1 MMNFVRISKNWLN
14 PEDQE
19 IEIVERKGLGHPDTL
34 ADGLAEAVS
43 VAYSKYCLNN
53 FGVVLHHN
61 VDKLFIGGGWFK
73 SDFGHCEFLKPV
85 KVVVNGRMSNT
96 MDGQAIDL
104 AAIQNQAVS
113 DYLQVHLP
121 NLLPQH
127 LEIINS
133 TTQHTTRPFWF
144 SPRDIGD
151 LPEATKLMA
160 GDTSVSVAHWPMT
173 ICETLAY
180 ELEHAF
186 WSDKPFKHFIFN
198 RVGQDIKVMVYR
210 DGYGID
216 ITVCMPVLAKDVL
229 NRQEYNEIV
238 REMELMLS
246 EVASRKLMISD
257 SACLAKVRVNP
268 GPDGYRLYM
277 LGIGSCVECGEEGLV
292 GRGNSP
298 LGVISTFRP
307 YSMEA
312 PAGKNPVY
320 HTGRVMG
327 FLTQRL
333 AKAIFDELGVRCS
346 VVSLA
351 KNGQSLIPPAQLM
364 IYVDRDVARETIED
378 VVARNFLQV
387 DYLREILEARV
398 II

>member
-1 MMNFVRISKNWLN
+1 MMNFVRISRDWLN
-14 PEDQE
+14 PENRE

-43 VAYSKYCLNN
+43 VAYSKYCLDN

-73 SDFGHCEFLKPV
+73 SDFGRCEFLKPV
-85 KVVVNGRMSNT
+85 RVVVNGRMSNT
-96 MDGQAIDL
+96 MDGQTIDL
-104 AAIQNQAVS
+104 AAIQSQAIT
-113 DYLQVHLP
+113 DYLRVHLP

-144 SPRDIGD
+144 SPRNIGD
-151 LPEATKLMA
+151 LPEAAQLMA

-173 ICETLAY
+173 ICENLAY
-180 ELEHAF
+180 GLEQYF
-186 WSDKPFKHFIFN
+186 WMYSPDRYFGFPGI
-198 RVGQDIKVMVYR
+198 GQDIKVMVCR
-210 DGYGID
+210 DGDAID
-216 ITVCMPVLAKDVL
+216 ITVCMPVLATGVS
-229 NRQEYNEIV
+229 NRSEYDAMVMI
-238 REMELMLS
+238 MEKLLS
-246 EVASRKLMISD
+246 EQAQLIAANSSYKINL
-257 SACLAKVRVNP
+257 RVNP

-333 AKAIFDELGVRCS
+333 AKAVYDELGIGCS
-346 VVSLA
+346 IISLA

-364 IYVDRDVARETIED
+364 IYVDRDVAREIIED

-387 DYLREILEARV
+387 DYLKEILETRV